1 MKHLLRASIVFFA
14 CILIFAGCAIN
25 DKQTESESTTDAEK
39 SETTSASTTVTTED
53 TPHTTGNKPYTP
65 SYGGDEPS
73 HTIDFR
79 SIDDIRLFI
88 KATAMSGDEYEKYWE
103 EHQKTLPVSQ
113 PSAKKVAE
121 ELQHSLCPVISEK
134 DAQLY
139 GCFYVDR
146 NEMDYVIEVGD
157 IRYRFTYYF
166 DQKEYQYDE
175 SKYITTLKF
184 DQYEVPIYMGDQWIL
199 GTTTIGNATVTIAFS
214 TLDVQK
220 VNEKIVSFAPV
231 D

>member
-1 MKHLLRASIVFFA
+1 MKHLLRALIVFFA
-14 CILIFAGCAIN
+14 CIFIFTGCAIN
-25 DKQTESESTTDAEK
+25 DKQTEAESTTDAEK

-53 TPHTTGNKPYTP
+53 NPHTTENKPYTP

-157 IRYRFTYYF
+157 IRYRFVYHF
-166 DQKEYQYDE
+166 DQNEPYYDE
-175 SKYITTLKF
+175 SRVFTKLTF
-184 DQYEVPIYMGDQWIL
+184 DKYEVSMYRAEHGVFGSTI
-199 GTTTIGNATVTIAFS
+199 IGNATVTI
-214 TLDVQK
+214 TIYTEDVQK